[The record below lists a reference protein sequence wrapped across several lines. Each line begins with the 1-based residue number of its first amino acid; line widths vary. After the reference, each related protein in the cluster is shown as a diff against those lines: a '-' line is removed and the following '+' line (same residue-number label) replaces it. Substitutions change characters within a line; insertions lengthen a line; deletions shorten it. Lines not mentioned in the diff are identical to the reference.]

1 MQLAKN
7 AQTSVW
13 MTLTARSAVCI
24 GPFSVWQHES
34 GSATL
39 FLITQQIS
47 SLVPNLQAVLVDYVM
62 IWSQGFGG
70 FERRFEGLKRL
81 DGMAA
86 VSRDAKRSV

>member
-24 GPFSVWQHES
+24 GPFSVWS
-34 GSATL
+34 GSVTL

-47 SLVPNLQAVLVDYVM
+47 SLVPDLQAVLVDYVVL
-62 IWSQGFGG
+62 WSQGFGG

-81 DGMAA
+81 QSMAA
-86 VSRDAKRSV
+86 VSRHAKRSV